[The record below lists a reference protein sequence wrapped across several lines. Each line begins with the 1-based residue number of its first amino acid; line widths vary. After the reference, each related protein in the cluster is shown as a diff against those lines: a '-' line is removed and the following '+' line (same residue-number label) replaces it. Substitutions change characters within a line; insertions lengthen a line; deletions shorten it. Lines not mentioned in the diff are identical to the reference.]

1 MDWRLRCLAII
12 GLCFSSSYKKRNG
25 ENALD
30 TSYQVSVYCLAYNHE
45 SYIRHTLEG
54 FVSQRTD
61 FGFKV
66 FVHDDA
72 STDRTAQI
80 ITEYANAYPDIIVP
94 ILQAENQY
102 SKGVKIFRD
111 IILPLI
117 DTKYIAIC
125 EGDDY
130 WTDPTKLQKQYDY
143 MEAHPEC
150 SLCVHNTKQID
161 ADGADL
167 GKLFNSCNTAVDYQA
182 DDVIVAGGS
191 GLFHTSSVFYRTTD
205 RRNMPDTFLL
215 RSIGDYPLAI
225 YLSTLGR
232 VHYLPDVMSA
242 YRVATPGGWTARS
255 HASRKKQ
262 ITHYESMLS
271 YLKRINAITEHK
283 YNEAFETAILKHQYL
298 ALRARETEWKILFQ
312 KRYRAI
318 FKQES
323 PRFAKRASIVAKS
336 IVKTVLRL
344 LHLRK

>member
-1 MDWRLRCLAII
+1 MDTC
-12 GLCFSSSYKKRNG
+12 
-25 ENALD
+25 
-30 TSYQVSVYCLAYNHE
+30 YQVAVYCLAFNHE
-45 SYIRHTLEG
+45 SYIRQTLEG
-54 FVSQRTD
+54 FVSQKTS
-61 FGFKV
+61 FPFKV

-72 STDRTAQI
+72 STDRTAEI

-143 MEAHPEC
+143 MEAHPDC

-167 GKLFNSCNTAVDYQA
+167 GKLFNPSASSVDYQVG
-182 DDVIVAGGS
+182 DVIKAGGG
-191 GLFHTSSVFYRTTD
+191 GLFHLSSFFYRLAD
-205 RRNMPDTFLL
+205 RQNMPEAFLL
-215 RSIGDYPLAI
+215 RGVGDYPLAI
-225 YLSTLGR
+225 FLSTRGY
-232 VHYLPDVMSA
+232 VHYFPDVMSA
-242 YRVATPGGWTARS
+242 YRIATHGGWTARS

-262 ITHYESMLS
+262 IAHYENMVS
-271 YLKRINAITEHK
+271 YLKRINAFTEYK
-283 YNEAFETAILKHQYL
+283 YDEAFEKAILKHQYL
-298 ALRARETEWKILFQ
+298 TLRAREVEWKVLFQ
-312 KRYRAI
+312 KRHKAI
-318 FKQES
+318 FKQEN
-323 PRFAKRASIVAKS
+323 PRFAKRASIVTKS
-336 IVKTVLRL
+336 IVKTVLHL